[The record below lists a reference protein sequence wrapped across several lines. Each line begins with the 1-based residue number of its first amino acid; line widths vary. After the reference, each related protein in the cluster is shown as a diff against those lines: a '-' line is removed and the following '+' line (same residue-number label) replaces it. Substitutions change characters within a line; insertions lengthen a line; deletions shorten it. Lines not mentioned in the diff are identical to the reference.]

1 MIPDFQTI
9 MLPLLQLLSDGNE
22 HLLRDAINSISD
34 QFNLTD
40 QERIEVL
47 PSGNQSVIDNR
58 VGWAR
63 TYLKKAQLLENP
75 RRGILR
81 ISPSGRQLL
90 DTNPTRIDV
99 KLLRTLP
106 GFKEWQESFGSKE
119 GDAIPVVEK
128 TEIETGKTP
137 EELLDY
143 SFVSIRE
150 QLASEILERVKSCPP
165 SFFESL
171 VVDLLLR
178 MGYGGSQKE
187 AGQIVGK
194 SGDGGIDGL
203 IKEDNL
209 GWIRSMSRRSGGIIQ

>member
-9 MLPLLQLLSDGNE
+9 TLPLLQLLSDGNE
-22 HLLRDAINSISD
+22 HILRDIINKIAD
-34 QFNLTD
+34 QFNLTE

-47 PSGNQSVIDNR
+47 PSANQSVIDNR

-75 RRGILR
+75 RRGIIR
-81 ISPSGRQLL
+81 ISPPVRQLL
-90 DTNPTRIDV
+90 DTHPTRIDI

-106 GFKEWQESFGSKE
+106 GFKEWQESFGSKDDE
-119 GDAIPVVEK
+119 ANPVIEK
-128 TEIETGKTP
+128 TEIETSKTP

-143 SFVSIRE
+143 SFVWIRQ

-165 SFFESL
+165 SFFEIL
-171 VVDLLLR
+171 VVDLLIR
-178 MGYGGSQKE
+178 MGYGGSLKE

-194 SGDGGIDGL
+194 VGDGGIDGL
-203 IKEDNL
+203 IKEDKL
-209 GWIRSMSRRSGGIIQ
+209 GLDTIYV